1 MISAV
6 QLHYPARFH
15 RESGGGYSISFPDLP
30 EALTCGDNLAD
41 AQAQAADCL
50 SEALAGR
57 IHDREE
63 IPAPSDPR
71 RGMRLIAV
79 PLDLA
84 PKVAVYMA
92 MRADG
97 VSNSELAR
105 RMGVRETIVRRILD
119 PKTATR
125 LETIE
130 RALAHLGKTATLTV
144 ANAA

>member
-1 MISAV
+1 MR
-6 QLHYPARFH
+6 LHYPAKLQ
-15 RESGGGYSISFPDLP
+15 RESDGSGYAVSFPDLP
-30 EALTCGDNLAD
+30 EALTCGDDVSDAL
-41 AQAQAADCL
+41 AQASDCL
-50 SEALAGR
+50 GEALAAR
-57 IHDREE
+57 IHDREN
-63 IPAPSDPR
+63 IPAPSAASGR
-71 RGMRLIAV
+71 TKLIAI

-92 MRADG
+92 MRTAG
-97 VSNSELAR
+97 VTNSELAR

-130 RALAHLGKTATLTV
+130 QALACLGKTATLTV

>member
-1 MISAV
+1 V
-6 QLHYPARFH
+6 HLHYPAKFH
-15 RESGGGYSISFPDLP
+15 RERDGGYSVSFPDLP
-30 EALTCGDNLAD
+30 EALTCGDDLAD
-41 AQAQAADCL
+41 ALAQAADCL
-50 SEALAGR
+50 GEALAAR
-57 IHDREE
+57 IHDREG
-63 IPAPSDPR
+63 IPAPSTAKR
-71 RGMRLIAV
+71 RARPIAV

-92 MRADG
+92 MRAAG
-97 VSNSELAR
+97 VSMSELAR

-130 RALAHLGKTATLTV
+130 QALHRLGKTATLTV